1 MSSVTRCESLQ
12 SIHHGHRPYVCIG
25 VYKCTVGTF
34 MTAIMALL
42 LHEFNAFSFSGQRG
56 SSSSKQISFL
66 YGGGPAAP
74 TGCHA
79 DFQSTAEPTWRYAAP
94 VNVSAMGTAVKK
106 KKCLQSQSVIRCV
119 PSYSTNSESLRRK
132 VHLDCDR
139 MYRADCKWLLDRL
152 YMCGH
157 TSHRLRSSNI
167 LRIAPIRYGANKISL
182 PLPNFVSRLAPSA
195 VHYTTYRWFEKK
207 RTHKPNYCPMKGKR

>member
-1 MSSVTRCESLQ
+1 MRFPSVARGAL
-12 SIHHGHRPYVCIG
+12 RALN
-25 VYKCTVGTF
+25 KCHFYIQRGLLHQQDVMPIF
-34 MTAIMALL
+34 NLL
-42 LHEFNAFSFSGQRG
+42 L
-56 SSSSKQISFL
+56 
-66 YGGGPAAP
+66 
-74 TGCHA
+74 
-79 DFQSTAEPTWRYAAP
+79 PTWRYAAP

-106 KKCLQSQSVIRCV
+106 KKCLQSQSVIQCV
-119 PSYSTNSESLRRK
+119 PISYSTNSESLRRK

-182 PLPNFVSRLAPSA
+182 PLPNFVSRPAPSA
-195 VHYTTYRWFEKK
+195 VHYYLPLVRKEK
-207 RTHKPNYCPMKGKR
+207 NA